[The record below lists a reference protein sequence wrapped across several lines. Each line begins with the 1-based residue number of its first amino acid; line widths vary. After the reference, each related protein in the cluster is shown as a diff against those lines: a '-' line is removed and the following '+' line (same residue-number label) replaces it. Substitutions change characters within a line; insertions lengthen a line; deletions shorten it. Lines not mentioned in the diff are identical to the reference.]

1 MVRAIDIITT
11 PSPIKD
17 IRIVTAQNGS
27 SNGNGHDD
35 DSFDNGHAESEE
47 EVRSRI
53 LVEREKSGY
62 DRGRIDASQ
71 EYETRLHQM
80 RSELDNSRR
89 NGVTNLLANLERTVQ
104 IQVTRKLRELETQ
117 LIELSTEAAIRLV
130 NGAPISTLMLEGSVR
145 EALANA
151 EQHSG
156 IVIYMH
162 PDDIALL
169 RDDNSVMLGDSP
181 HSRKIHFVADVK
193 ITRGGCLVETDS
205 GMIDGQRETRA
216 ELLKQTL
223 TS

>member
-169 RDDNSVMLGDSP
+169 RNDNSAMLGDSP

>member
-27 SNGNGHDD
+27 STGDDHDD
-35 DSFDNGHAESEE
+35 DAFDNGHAESEE

-62 DRGRIDASQ
+62 DRGRNDASQ

-104 IQVTRKLRELETQ
+104 TQVTRKLRELETQ